1 MLHKKRVG
9 RALYYSARRW
19 LRINLRLKPTSRPP
33 PVLGQPIENVID
45 RHAGIARRFLDN
57 LPSQFDLTD
66 KHFCEVGPGDCLA
79 MAGVAL
85 GMGATHVDMIE
96 MCAPV
101 VNQKQVE
108 VLRALKAQKLPM
120 DLSMIREGNPPK
132 LDSQRVVY
140 HPCFME
146 QFRAAEQFDLIF
158 SNSVVEHVEDLAG
171 FHDSCRSAL
180 VKGGSALHIVDL
192 GGHGEF
198 EDPLPP
204 LDFQTYS
211 GWLFA
216 CMYPKYHRATRR
228 FLNEHQN
235 AFVQAGFV
243 VERVK
248 VLRSADEA
256 YMQGLRPAL
265 RRAARQIPPKELAPI
280 EVAILARK
288 SG

>member
-1 MLHKKRVG
+1 MLHKKRVA

-19 LRINLRLKPTSRPP
+19 LRTNLRLKPKNRPP
-33 PVLGQPIENVID
+33 PVLGQAIENVID

-57 LPSQFDLTD
+57 LPTQLNLTN
-66 KHFCEVGPGDCLA
+66 KRFCEVGPGDCLA

-85 GMGATHVDMIE
+85 GMGATNVHMIE
-96 MCAPV
+96 MCEPV

-120 DLSMIREGNPPK
+120 DLSMIREGNPPQ
-132 LDSQRVVY
+132 LDSQRIVY
-140 HPCFME
+140 HHCFME
-146 QFRAAEQFDLIF
+146 QFSAVEQFDLIF

-171 FHDSCRSAL
+171 FHNSCRSAL
-180 VKGGSALHIVDL
+180 VKGGWALHIVDL

-211 GWLFA
+211 DWLFA
-216 CMYPKYHRATRR
+216 CIYPKYHRATRR

-235 AFVQAGFV
+235 AFLQVGFV
-243 VERVK
+243 LERVK
-248 VLRSADEA
+248 ILRSADQI
-256 YMQGLRPAL
+256 YMQALRPAL
-265 RRAARQIPPKELAPI
+265 RRAARQIAPEELAPI

-288 SG
+288 P